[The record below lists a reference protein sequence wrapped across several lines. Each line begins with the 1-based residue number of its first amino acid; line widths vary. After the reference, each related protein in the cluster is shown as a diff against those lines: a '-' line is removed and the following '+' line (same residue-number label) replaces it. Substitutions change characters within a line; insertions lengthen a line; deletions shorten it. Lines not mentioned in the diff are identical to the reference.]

1 MKSKGRR
8 REAAGGAIGRAEKV
22 EALPLPEGGR
32 RRSEEGGEGRGGVS
46 ACLPAAV
53 SCVQCVFKHGTSVR
67 PRKAC
72 NAAQPSLSP
81 TPERHTHTGK
91 GEMAVAVAAAVR
103 GQGVA
108 GALSDSDANDT
119 KEDACAPA
127 ARKSTKAGELERG
140 NKHACYLTCH
150 GKPGWYKRKQW
161 GSFFFSSSFFPPIC
175 SRG

>member
-1 MKSKGRR
+1 MKSKERR
-8 REAAGGAIGRAEKV
+8 REAGGGGAGRAEKV
-22 EALPLPEGGR
+22 EAPPLPEPGGGAKR
-32 RRSEEGGEGRGGVS
+32 VEKGEEGEVS

-81 TPERHTHTGK
+81 TPERDTHTGK

-127 ARKSTKAGELERG
+127 ARKSTKQAS
-140 NKHACYLTCH
+140 
-150 GKPGWYKRKQW
+150 
-161 GSFFFSSSFFPPIC
+161 GSEGTNSPAT
-175 SRG
+175 

>member
-22 EALPLPEGGR
+22 EAPPLPEPGGGAKR
-32 RRSEEGGEGRGGVS
+32 VEKGEEGEVS

-72 NAAQPSLSP
+72 NAAQRSAAFSLSP
-81 TPERHTHTGK
+81 TPDTQRERQLGK

-103 GQGVA
+103 G
-108 GALSDSDANDT
+108 
-119 KEDACAPA
+119 
-127 ARKSTKAGELERG
+127 RG
-140 NKHACYLTCH
+140 
-150 GKPGWYKRKQW
+150 
-161 GSFFFSSSFFPPIC
+161 
-175 SRG
+175 